1 MTMPTLTADA
11 ALPRAHRSYGARA
24 AGAIAGARGAVQA
37 AAAIYSGGRFVC
49 YGEVTPEGFIDCYP
63 LGGGGEPQCRP
74 QCQPCRYVPS
84 LGGRFRVCVTRDCDA
99 DFRRC

>member
-11 ALPRAHRSYGARA
+11 ALRRASGSYRARTA
-24 AGAIAGARGAVQA
+24 LGVRARGAVRA

-63 LGGGGEPQCRP
+63 LGGVGEPRCRP
-74 QCQPCRYVPS
+74 QCQPCRYIPS
-84 LGGRFRVCVTRDCDA
+84 LGGRFRVCVTRDCDV